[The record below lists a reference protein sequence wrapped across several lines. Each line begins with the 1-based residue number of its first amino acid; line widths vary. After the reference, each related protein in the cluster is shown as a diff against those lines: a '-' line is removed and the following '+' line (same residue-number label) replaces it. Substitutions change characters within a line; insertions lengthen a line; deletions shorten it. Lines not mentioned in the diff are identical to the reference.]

1 MEIYDIGKP
10 FIPTLK
16 KAMKLRGIDIEE
28 YCIEPFVKSTA
39 EEVIKIKKIIKEIGE
54 DFNKI

>member
-28 YCIEPFVKSTA
+28 YCIEPFMKSTE
-39 EEVIKIKKIIKEIGE
+39 EEVIKIKEIIKEVE
-54 DFNKI
+54 NEFNKI